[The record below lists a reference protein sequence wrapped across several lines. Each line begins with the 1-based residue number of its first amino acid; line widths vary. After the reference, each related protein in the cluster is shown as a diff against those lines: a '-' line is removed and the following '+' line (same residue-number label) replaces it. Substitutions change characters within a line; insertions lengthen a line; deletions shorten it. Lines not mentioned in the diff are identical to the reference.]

1 MSVQK
6 ITTRFAPSPS
16 GLLHL
21 GHAYSAL
28 FAAKEAKDNDGTF
41 ILRFEDIDLERC
53 NRQYEQHIEEDLSW
67 LNIHWHDKPRRQSE
81 HFPEYSAALKQ
92 LEALGIIY
100 PCFLSRKELKAALS
114 APHDMPNKNNSP
126 PPVLNTD
133 QYISNPELE
142 RRITKEEPFA
152 LRLRMTAALKL
163 VGTLHWQDIEFGTQV
178 ATPEIFGDVIIARKD
193 IPTSYHLSV
202 VVDDAIQGV
211 TTVTRGNDLFS
222 ATHLHRL
229 LQELLNLPA
238 PVYRHHKVLTSKNGK
253 RLAKRDKS
261 VTLQSLRES
270 GAKPK
275 DIFTILG
282 FVW

>member
-53 NRQYEQHIEEDLSW
+53 NRQYEQHIEEDLTW
-67 LNIHWHDKPRRQSE
+67 LNIYWHDKPRRQSE
-81 HFPEYSAALKQ
+81 HFPEYSAALKK
-92 LEALGIIY
+92 LESLGIIY

-114 APHDMPNKNNSP
+114 APHDLPNKKNNS

-133 QYISNPELE
+133 QYISNSERE
-142 RRITKEEPFA
+142 RRITKGEPFA

-163 VGTLHWQDIEFGTQV
+163 VGNLYWQDIEFGAQV
-178 ATPEIFGDVIIARKD
+178 AKPEIFGDVIIARKD

-222 ATHLHRL
+222 TTHLHRL
-229 LQELLNLPA
+229 LQELLDLPI
-238 PVYRHHKVLTSKNGK
+238 PVYRHHKVLTSENGK

-270 GAKPK
+270 GSKPK
-275 DIFTILG
+275 DIFTMLG
-282 FVW
+282 FA

>member
-114 APHDMPNKNNSP
+114 APHDMPNKNNNL

-133 QYISNPELE
+133 QYISNPERE

-238 PVYRHHKVLTSKNGK
+238 PVYRHHKVLTSENGK

>member
-53 NRQYEQHIEEDLSW
+53 NRQYEQHIEEDLTW
-67 LNIHWHDKPRRQSE
+67 LNIYWHDKPRRQSE
-81 HFPEYSAALKQ
+81 HFPEYSAALKK
-92 LEALGIIY
+92 LESLGIIY
-100 PCFLSRKELKAALS
+100 PCFLSRKELRAALS
-114 APHDMPNKNNSP
+114 APHDLPNKKNNS

-133 QYISNPELE
+133 QYISNSERE
-142 RRITKEEPFA
+142 RRITKGEPFA

-163 VGTLHWQDIEFGTQV
+163 VGNLYWQDIEFGAQV
-178 ATPEIFGDVIIARKD
+178 AKPEIFGDVIIARKD

-222 ATHLHRL
+222 TTHLHRL
-229 LQELLNLPA
+229 LQELLDLPI
-238 PVYRHHKVLTSKNGK
+238 PVYRHHKVLTSENGK

-270 GAKPK
+270 GVKQK
-275 DIFTILG
+275 DIFTMLG
-282 FVW
+282 FA

>member
-41 ILRFEDIDLERC
+41 ILRFEDIDSERC
-53 NRQYEQHIEEDLSW
+53 NRQYEKHIEEDLTW
-67 LNIHWHDKPRRQSE
+67 LNIYWHDKPRRQSE
-81 HFPEYSAALKQ
+81 HFPEYSAALKK

-114 APHDMPNKNNSP
+114 APHDMPNKKNNP

-142 RRITKEEPFA
+142 RRITKGEPFA
-152 LRLRMTAALKL
+152 LRLRMTAALEL
-163 VGTLHWQDIEFGTQV
+163 VGNLHWQDIEFGTQV
-178 ATPEIFGDVIIARKD
+178 AKPEIFGDVIIARKD

-222 ATHLHRL
+222 TTHLHRL
-229 LQELLNLPA
+229 LQELLDLPI
-238 PVYRHHKVLTSKNGK
+238 PVYRHHKILTSENGK

-275 DIFTILG
+275 DIFTMLG
-282 FVW
+282 FV